1 MNKKILVIEDDNV
14 VRSNI
19 QQLLDESG
27 YDVQTADNG
36 ISGIHQAVSFKP
48 DVIVC
53 DIMMPGIDGL
63 EVLKELQKYPD
74 SASVPFLFLTAKAEL
89 SDVRLGLQSGADDYL
104 VKPFSAAE
112 LLKAIELR
120 LHKRTMILMNEKE
133 KSQTESGP
141 LKQALDYDSNLF
153 LQMGDRPEI
162 IKVNKIKYI
171 QAESEYSHIFTAD
184 EKKLLVRRLLK
195 EWEEMLPA
203 RHFLRIH
210 RSTII
215 NIEYIKKIEKWF
227 NHSFR
232 VHLDSVTEPFI
243 VSRRYSAKLR
253 SQNNFT

>member
-1 MNKKILVIEDDNV
+1 MNKKILIIEDDKA

-19 QQLLDESG
+19 QQLLYESG
-27 YDVQTADNG
+27 YEVQTAGDG
-36 ISGIHQAVSFKP
+36 ISGIQQALSFQP

-63 EVLKELQKYPD
+63 EVLKELQRHPEA
-74 SASVPFLFLTAKAEL
+74 ASIPFIFLTAKAEL
-89 SDVRLGLQSGADDYL
+89 SDIRLGLKSGADDYL

-112 LLKAIELR
+112 LLNAIELR
-120 LHKRTMILMNEKE
+120 LHKRMMILRNEKE
-133 KSQTESGP
+133 KSQTESGQS
-141 LKQALDYDSNLF
+141 KQALDYNSNLF

-171 QAESEYSHIFTAD
+171 QAESEYSNIITAD

-195 EWEEMLPA
+195 EWEEMLPS

-232 VHLDSVTEPFI
+232 VHMDAVPEPFI
-243 VSRRYSAKLR
+243 VSRRYSTKLR